1 MQSSTHLQ
9 TEAGNGLLHIAVTA
23 ASLEPCEKARQS
35 TVRGAWK
42 EPETGATMPL
52 PQLVEGAAVL
62 LCEDRTLE

>member
-23 ASLEPCEKARQS
+23 AAMEPCEKTRQT

-42 EPETGATMPL
+42 EPETGATVPL
-52 PQLVEGAAVL
+52 SQLVEGAVVL